1 MGEKE
6 LVPLVRGVLAGL
18 PPLDL
23 ADHASRL
30 RPGDVMEAKPPG
42 QLLQEQRFVPL

>member
-6 LVPLVRGVLAGL
+6 LIPLVRGMIPGL

-23 ADHASRL
+23 ADHAARL
-30 RPGDVMEAKPPG
+30 RPSDVMEAKPPG
-42 QLLQEQRFVPL
+42 QLLEEQRFVAL